1 MVFAP
6 SDVVAIVPKICEW
19 FRPAFDAYSLEE
31 GLKDEFLIVFQT
43 RPAFN
48 QYKDFLREEILRLAL
63 PEDMKQK
70 YDYTTFLL
78 ENGGM
83 EPKWRKFR
91 EGLRKKVNDLL
102 NRLEKSMFGGRLSDS
117 FESEADEVDTIAQ
130 SKKEVA
136 TSAPAL
142 REEPPAKEVE
152 CNANCDAN
160 ATIATIATTTTIETR
175 STRSSARAAVED
187 EGEESV
193 DEMDEDEGDEMD
205 EDEEDEEGEN
215 DLSSIEEESLEE
227 EGFIF
232 LKLKSD
238 SKIIV
243 IGDQAKFD
251 ELCEMGFTGVK
262 FKDVEAYN
270 KDEEGEGG
278 ESKHDLI
285 VYRNY

>member
-78 ENGGM
+78 ENGEM
-83 EPKWRKFR
+83 ELKWRKFR

-102 NRLEKSMFGGRLSDS
+102 KKLENSMFGGRLSVS
-117 FESEADEVDTIAQ
+117 FESEAEEVDTIAQ

-136 TSAPAL
+136 TFA
-142 REEPPAKEVE
+142 PAKEVE

-175 STRSSARAAVED
+175 STRSSARAAKKKVED

-215 DLSSIEEESLEE
+215 DLSSIEEESLEK
-227 EGFIF
+227 EGFIS